1 MKVTVLMSTYNGKE
15 YLEEQLQ
22 SILNQKFD
30 GDIDILVRDDGSSDG
45 TQEFLEKYQKEYK
58 NVKWYQGENK
68 RPARSFWELL
78 RKAKGSD
85 FYAFADQDDVWDEDK
100 ISVAVNSLLTLP
112 QDNPLLYMSD
122 VRTVDKNL
130 KIISEEFCAKDIP
143 IDFPKSMMNNICAG
157 CTYVFNELA
166 RSLASELDADKHK
179 MYMHDWKIY
188 QIVVCFGHVYFDKSA
203 HMSYRQHGNNEVGA
217 IKSKLRHYIDLLK
230 TDKDPSL
237 FFRRKNEALVL
248 EEVYGDKMSEEN
260 RYLTHLMAH
269 YDEDKKLKKA
279 LLKDKRFKY
288 SRKQY
293 WFFRHR
299 IKKNRF

>member
-1 MKVTVLMSTYNGKE
+1 MKVTILMSTYNGKK

-30 GDIDILVRDDGSSDG
+30 GDIDILIRDDGSNDG
-45 TQEFLEKYQKEYK
+45 TQEILEKYQKEYK

-78 RKAKGSD
+78 RKAKDSD

-100 ISVAVNSLLTLP
+100 ISVAVNSLLTFP

-122 VRTVDKNL
+122 VRTVDKDL
-130 KIISEEFCAKDIP
+130 KLISNEFCVKDIP
-143 IDFPKSMMNNICAG
+143 IDYPKSLMNNICAG

-188 QIVVCFGHVYFDKSA
+188 QIVVCFGRVFFDKST

-217 IKSKLRHYIDLLK
+217 IKSKLRHYINLLK

-248 EEVYGDKMSEEN
+248 EEVYGKKMNEEN

-269 YDEDKKLKKA
+269 YDEDKKIKKA

-288 SRKQY
+288 SHKQY
-293 WFFRHR
+293 WFFKHR
-299 IKKNRF
+299 IRKNRF